1 MWIEILYPFILI
13 ISMAL
18 TIIGSILLWMWHRHA
33 LWGAIDWVDKTNDRI
48 LFKLMDWVTGD
59 KGRWVIK
66 NGETYE
72 EERDNAE

>member
-13 ISMAL
+13 IFTAL
-18 TIIGSILLWMWHRHA
+18 TIIGSILLWMWHRHTF
-33 LWGAIDWVDKTNDRI
+33 WGAIDWVDRTNDRI
-48 LFKLMDWVTGD
+48 LFKLVDWATGD

-72 EERDNAE
+72 EEEK